1 MSLLGVRLLQ
11 VVGSCGGCGAIRHK
25 WRENAKIDTTI
36 EKTAKYTQ
44 HVTSVVHKVICTL

>member
-11 VVGSCGGCGAIRHK
+11 VVGICGAIRHK

-44 HVTSVVHKVICTL
+44 HVTSIVHKVICTL

>member
-11 VVGSCGGCGAIRHK
+11 VVGSCGATRHK
-25 WRENAKIDTTI
+25 WQENAKIDTTI